1 MSFYSLVSPSITRNP
16 ILIRGFFYSGGDAN
30 MLENGYTPLE
40 QVFLLFDFDVNFSFE
55 AIKII
60 LEFGGN
66 PNVYGKQPP
75 LISAVQF
82 LDNDNVDKKMI
93 YDIVN
98 LFLSKN
104 ADPNVSWK
112 GRTET
117 KYPIM
122 YAIDSKADDVV
133 LLLLQNGANIDLQ
146 DSIYGTYLKRAEAN
160 ELSKSLSF
168 IKSKNENLVKKV
180 DSITEKPKTSTDTN
194 KKSITKEYNISNI
207 VSTRASKIC
216 IEKVEIDC
224 GVQELR
230 NWFLSNCENWNWTSG
245 DSLSDIGAFAS
256 GMASSVLGSYSS
268 KSKSKVHGDNIVEI
282 AVPGADLTIYFIEF
296 KELKSNLTEV
306 SIYFYYEDY
315 NLPRP
320 NESKCR
326 AICRKLLEKI
336 QDRGKKEK
344 EEELK
349 RQQKLETIVKRKAA
363 FECVNCGK
371 RLSFIER
378 LLKRTTHKKCID
390 FRF

>member
-1 MSFYSLVSPSITRNP
+1 MSFYSLVSPSITRSP

-30 MLENGYTPLE
+30 MLENGCSPLE

-66 PNVYGKQPP
+66 PNIYGKQPP

-82 LDNDNVDKKMI
+82 LDNDNVDKKII
-93 YDIVN
+93 YDIVS

-122 YAIDSKADDVV
+122 YAIDSMADDVV

-160 ELSKSLSF
+160 NLSKSLSF
-168 IKSKNENLVKKV
+168 FKGTKIESEVVEDNSMKTESIVVEKQNEKIAKEE
-180 DSITEKPKTSTDTN
+180 IT
-194 KKSITKEYNISNI
+194 ISNI
-207 VSTRASKIC
+207 VSSRASKIC
-216 IEKVEIDC
+216 VEKIEIEC
-224 GVQELR
+224 EFHELWK
-230 NWFLSNCENWNWTSG
+230 WFVSNCDNWHWTSG
-245 DSLSDIGAFAS
+245 DNFSDIGSFSS
-256 GMASSVLGSYSS
+256 GMASSMLGSYSS
-268 KSKSKVHGDNIVEI
+268 SSNSKIYGNNLLEI
-282 AVPGADLTIYFIEF
+282 KVPGADLTIYFIEF
-296 KELKSNLTEV
+296 KELTSTLTEV
-306 SIYFYYEDY
+306 KISLYYEDY

-320 NESKCR
+320 NE
-326 AICRKLLEKI
+326 RKSRTFCKNILERFKN
-336 QDRGKKEK
+336 REKKTIIERRK
-344 EEELK
+344 E
-349 RQQKLETIVKRKAA
+349 A

-371 RLSFIER
+371 KLSFIER
-378 LLKRTTHKKCID
+378 LLKKTTHKKCVE